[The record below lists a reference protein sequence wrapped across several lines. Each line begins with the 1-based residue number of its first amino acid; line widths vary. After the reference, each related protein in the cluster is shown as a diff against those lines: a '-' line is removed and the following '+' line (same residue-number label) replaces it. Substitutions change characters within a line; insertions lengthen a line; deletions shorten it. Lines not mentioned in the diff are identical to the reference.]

1 MVDFGKRDG
10 RPRRLTLLRVLPTLG
25 FVFVLAAVVHAEA
38 VLRHRIMAGT
48 PYETE
53 YFVKSTQDDYGPKV
67 CVIGGVHGNEVAGY
81 LAARKLVNWR
91 ITRGTLIVLPDAHK
105 EAIRRNVRGYPGNMN
120 AMFPGDPNGS
130 DMQRLAY
137 EIWSTIN
144 YHRPGLLVTLHES
157 IGFHKRDPTKYGYT
171 LCHDFAVLDTFFQ
184 RCIDRVNPDI
194 ADPLHKFEVFV
205 EPHSTCP
212 TYCAW
217 TKLGIPATSIETCM
231 DLGLATRVRHQLMMC
246 MGLFD
251 EAGLGYE
258 QADAPR
264 LSTSAQPPPSALEFW
279 SPHLA
284 AVQRGLSPPADYAL
298 LFVRSNQLE
307 ARVFLDGV
315 YRGCTPAPI
324 AVETGGTEQKVRIY
338 VDKVGFAPWQGD
350 IILRPNA
357 RQTVSVPLRP

>member
-1 MVDFGKRDG
+1 
-10 RPRRLTLLRVLPTLG
+10 
-25 FVFVLAAVVHAEA
+25 
-38 VLRHRIMAGT
+38 MAGT

-67 CVIGGVHGNEVAGY
+67 CVIGGVHGNEPAGY
-81 LAARKLVNWR
+81 LAARKLLNWR
-91 ITRGTLIVLPDAHK
+91 ITRGALIVLPDAHK

-137 EIWSTIN
+137 EIWSMIN

-157 IGFHKRDPTKYGYT
+157 AGFHKRDPTKYGYT
-171 LCHDFAVLDTFFQ
+171 LCHDSAVLNSFFQ

-194 ADPLHKFEVFV
+194 ADPLRKFEIFV
-205 EPHSTCP
+205 EPHPTCP

-217 TKLGIPATSIETCM
+217 TQLAIPGTSIETCT
-231 DLGLATRVRHQLMMC
+231 DTDLATRIRHQLMMC

-258 QADAPR
+258 QADLPR
-264 LSTSAQPPPSALEFW
+264 LNTSAQPPPSALEFW
-279 SPHLA
+279 SPHLSA
-284 AVQRGLSPPADYAL
+284 IQRGATPPQDYAL

-307 ARVFLDGV
+307 ARVFVDGQ

-324 AVETGGTEQKVRIY
+324 AVETGGAERQVRIQ
-338 VDKVGFAPWQGD
+338 VDKPAFTPWQGD
-350 IILRPNA
+350 IILKPNTRPV
-357 RQTVSVPLRP
+357 VSVPLAP